1 MKNRRP
7 PTLLLTAKQTNKH
20 HMKKSKTNKREKSGT
35 RRESVSYVIIHF
47 QNTPTPQN
55 KLYFNFNQFPKYPFH
70 F

>member
-1 MKNRRP
+1 MKNGRP

-20 HMKKSKTNKREKSGT
+20 HMKKTKTREKKVEQE
-35 RRESVSYVIIHF
+35 ESVSYVIIHF